1 MANKNIKLH
10 IYLWQI
16 EIIPH
21 QGPGTQAKGGG
32 TQVTFQQQLDFCIC
46 F

>member
-1 MANKNIKLH
+1 MADYNINLN

-21 QGPGTQAKGGG
+21 QGPGTQAEGGG
-32 TQVTFQQQLDFCIC
+32 TQVF
-46 F
+46 